1 MALTGSVL
9 FVHGVGGPAPGWDE
23 ALADAIARAGGDVS
37 DVGFHTLRYDD
48 ILADGTGAALDVQF
62 PLAPQQMLDLGKRQ
76 GEGGEVQPTHLTRRQ
91 LQDVVADSV
100 SAPEGTDG
108 ARRVRLPIPVP
119 GDLVARIPFAGMPH
133 AAAYRWDENRR
144 SAARRRVVD
153 AIVRADAMK
162 TAPTHRIGAGT
173 AEPYEAKGGG
183 VSAPIVVIAHS
194 LGSVVT
200 VDALLAHGV
209 SVDLLVTIGSP
220 IGVDRVWCQEWERD
234 GVAGGGDIGDGPGR
248 VTGETPPEKMVARL
262 IPAWLNVVNT
272 RDAIPWGRGV
282 QPRFPQA
289 VDAFITSGRM
299 MMGPGG
305 AHDPQVYNRSTV
317 VSTAVALALAN

>member
-37 DVGFHTLRYDD
+37 GVGFHTLRYDD
-48 ILADGTGAALDVQF
+48 ILTDGTGAALDVES
-62 PLAPQQMLDLGKRQ
+62 PLTPRPALGPVERHSEDGEFLPTYLIRQ
-76 GEGGEVQPTHLTRRQ
+76 Q
-91 LQDVVADSV
+91 LQDVVAASV

-144 SAARRRVVD
+144 SAARRRVMEGIVRVD
-153 AIVRADAMK
+153 ALTA
-162 TAPTHRIGAGT
+162 APTHRIGGGAT
-173 AEPYEAKGGG
+173 EPYEAKGGG

-234 GVAGGGDIGDGPGR
+234 GVAGGGDIDDGPGR

-282 QPRFPQA
+282 EARFPQA

-305 AHDPQVYNRSTV
+305 AHDPQVYTRSTV